1 MLGSCA
7 KDAPSKESS
16 TSPAPAAHR
25 TLSERLSESNGYK
38 QDATGNWKPQTDRRS
53 SFETQDKSQFASKS
67 YQKSAYKTDDYAKT
81 SWWGN
86 KSYDRKSYTG
96 KTDGSRFK
104 EASKF
109 QHQDAQEAA
118 RNTELS
124 KPFETSDYATQA
136 AGEMEKNPVKT
147 TSNSI
152 VDKRRKVFIQ
162 PRIINGEGDMPVNY
176 QDAPGASSLSDDMH
190 RFMKQEK
197 TDPSHDEKNIKRTK
211 LGRLIQKLFN

>member
-1 MLGSCA
+1 VKRNRLIALLPCLMLGSCA

-67 YQKSAYKTDDYAKT
+67 YQKSAYKTADYAKT

-118 RNTELS
+118 RNTDLS

-136 AGEMEKNPVKT
+136 AGEVGKNPVKT
-147 TSNSI
+147 SSNSI

-162 PRIINGEGDMPVNY
+162 PRIIDWNE
-176 QDAPGASSLSDDMH
+176 QRRLSLEQS
-190 RFMKQEK
+190 K
-197 TDPSHDEKNIKRTK
+197 SL
-211 LGRLIQKLFN
+211 LGR